1 MSVVK
6 IWILGSNG
14 GNGSFGQRQMCI
26 RDSCWAKRGRRNF
39 DDFRSLVCFLGRSVC
54 SAALYSLL
62 FLVSQL
68 FLNAFAVKVQDVEA
82 PWNVLRT

>member
-1 MSVVK
+1 MKTAVGKLKRK
-6 IWILGSNG
+6 ILEIVG
-14 GNGSFGQRQMCI
+14 F
-26 RDSCWAKRGRRNF
+26 CWAKRGRRNF

-68 FLNAFAVKVQDVEA
+68 FLNTFAVKVQDVEV